1 LSVQGRG
8 RDWSVALELQRVE
21 GLALAFSELTRL
33 LFGEVIVEEDL
44 EGQREIMNL
53 CHACNCWWRR
63 RNVGRGVLR
72 KEQEI
77 VVEGSR
83 SRRVMRGCERDT

>member
-1 LSVQGRG
+1 LSVQGQG

-33 LFGEVIVEEDL
+33 LFGEVIVEED
-44 EGQREIMNL
+44 RRKIMDL

-63 RNVGRGVLR
+63 RNVGGGVLR